1 MFEFKEKIEDYT
13 EEEFIEFLGEFIK
26 PTAMKNGKALKGKEL
41 DKYWDIVLDHFI
53 KITE

>member
-1 MFEFKEKIEDYT
+1 MFNFKEKIEDYT

-41 DKYWDIVLDHFI
+41 DKYWDIVLDH
-53 KITE
+53 